1 MKGNNYERTIGL
13 QLQTDQPAY
22 EQRLK
27 TLHIKR
33 IVPAHGSL
41 MVFLI
46 RQVYS
51 VPVKVVVAGQ
61 IHHHR
66 HAE

>member
-27 TLHIKR
+27 ALHIKG
-33 IVPAHGSL
+33 IVPAHGNL
-41 MVFLI
+41 MVFLF
-46 RQVYS
+46 R
-51 VPVKVVVAGQ
+51 
-61 IHHHR
+61 
-66 HAE
+66 